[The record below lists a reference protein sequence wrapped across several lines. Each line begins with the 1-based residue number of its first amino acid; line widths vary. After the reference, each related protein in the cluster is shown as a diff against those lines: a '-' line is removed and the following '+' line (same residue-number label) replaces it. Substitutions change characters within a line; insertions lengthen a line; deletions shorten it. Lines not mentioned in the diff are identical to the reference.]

1 MRSLLLLIMLIG
13 LTTLRA
19 EKADIGPHVLAGG
32 YVGGRASVLG
42 AGGQAGAPKFGTRI
56 PDTGVARSKG
66 GYQLAG
72 IEVGEIVVRTLTG
85 TVINEFI
92 DIPLLRAEDLEE
104 MAQASA
110 PSGTKRTFTK
120 VDRSKE
126 LIAFLEAGLGQK
138 LSSYSV
144 PGTDGASNKT
154 NTLWRLKQGPNNVS
168 VRLEL
173 FFAND
178 QQYLTNSHPH
188 FARVLIQ
195 SIPDIESV
203 IFDPSLFTLRKHELV
218 EKLSLVGLTIDK
230 DRATPAKI
238 LQADVSLKVN
248 AVLDRLQNIQIR
260 FESTIPTK
268 SIVMNKYRDPF
279 VNVANSV
286 ISDKV
291 RSYPTELT
299 KTNVSYSS
307 QSYLLFDPVSGY
319 NYTYTDVYEYREQD
333 VKLIWSPGRGAANY
347 RLIGHTLEILPPGFA
362 VSKAIDPTIGSLGSG
377 AAEAFNQSISA
388 DFNLPT
394 LSFTDLQKNIQIS
407 SVGTWIDLP
416 MENQGDLP
424 FCLPASMARIM
435 RYFGRQVNQ
444 FAVAKV
450 GGVDMRGTNWLQ
462 LIRIVK
468 TVCDKMNLKYRELDR
483 KQNLGSFVKENI
495 DNGLPILWLIPG
507 HARIINGYNLRERTI
522 LYTDSYG
529 EGFEVRS
536 MPYAEAE
543 RLTDVA
549 ITFLPPSAIK

>member
-1 MRSLLLLIMLIG
+1 MFMLIG
-13 LTTLRA
+13 LPSLQA
-19 EKADIGPHVLAGG
+19 QKMDIGAHVLAGG
-32 YVGGRASVLG
+32 YVGARTAAIGS
-42 AGGQAGAPKFGTRI
+42 GQAGAPKFGTRV

-66 GYQLAG
+66 SYQLAG
-72 IEVGEIVVRTLTG
+72 IEVGEVVIRTLTG
-85 TVINEFI
+85 TVLNEFI

-104 MAQASA
+104 VAQASA
-110 PSGTKRTFTK
+110 QPGAKRTITK
-120 VDRSKE
+120 TDRSKA
-126 LIAFLEAGLGQK
+126 LVAYLEAGLGQR

-154 NTLWRLKQGPNNVS
+154 ATLWRLKQGPNNIS

-218 EKLSLVGLTIDK
+218 EKLSLVGLTVEQDK
-230 DRATPAKI
+230 STPAKI
-238 LQADVSLKVN
+238 LSADVNLKVN

-260 FESTIPTK
+260 FQSSIPTK

-319 NYTYTDVYEYREQD
+319 HYTYTDVYEHREQD

-362 VSKAIDPTIGSLGSG
+362 ISKAIDPTIGTLGSG
-377 AAEAFNQSISA
+377 ANAFNQSISA

-394 LSFTDLQKNIQIS
+394 LSFTELQKNIQVSQI
-407 SVGTWIDLP
+407 GTWIDVP
-416 MENQGDLP
+416 MENQGELP
-424 FCLPASMARIM
+424 FCLPASMARIL

-450 GGVDMRGTNWLQ
+450 GGVDMRGTNWPQ
-462 LIRIVK
+462 LVRIVK
-468 TVCDKMNLKYRELDR
+468 TVSDKMNLKYRELGR
-483 KQNLGSFVKENI
+483 KENLGSFVKEHI
-495 DNGLPILWLIPG
+495 DNGLPILWLVPG

-522 LYTDSYG
+522 LYTDSWG

-543 RLTDVA
+543 KMTDVA

>member
-1 MRSLLLLIMLIG
+1 MRSLLFLFMLIG
-13 LTTLRA
+13 LPSLQAQKT
-19 EKADIGPHVLAGG
+19 DIGAHVLAGG
-32 YVGGRASVLG
+32 YVGARTAAIGS
-42 AGGQAGAPKFGTRI
+42 GQAGAPKFGTRV

-66 GYQLAG
+66 SYQLAG
-72 IEVGEIVVRTLTG
+72 IEVGEVVIRALTG
-85 TVINEFI
+85 TVVNEFI

-104 MAQASA
+104 ITQASA
-110 PSGTKRTFTK
+110 QAGAKRTFTK

-154 NTLWRLKQGPNNVS
+154 NTLWRLKQGPNNIS

-203 IFDPSLFTLRKHELV
+203 IFDPSLFTLKKHELV

-307 QSYLLFDPVSGY
+307 QSYLLFDPVTGY
-319 NYTYTDVYEYREQD
+319 NYTYTDVYEYRDQD

-362 VSKAIDPTIGSLGSG
+362 ISKAIDPTIGTLGSG
-377 AAEAFNQSISA
+377 ANAFSQSISA
-388 DFNLPT
+388 DFNLPS
-394 LSFTDLQKNIQIS
+394 LSFTDLQKNIQVS
-407 SVGTWIDLP
+407 SIGTWIDLP
-416 MENQGDLP
+416 MENQGELP
-424 FCLPASMARIM
+424 FCLPASMARIL

-450 GGVDMRGTNWLQ
+450 GGVDMRGTNWPQ
-462 LIRIVK
+462 LVHIVK
-468 TVCDKMNLKYRELDR
+468 TVCDKMNLKYRQLDR
-483 KQNLGSFVKENI
+483 NENLGAFVKEHI

-522 LYTDSYG
+522 LYTDSWG

-543 RLTDVA
+543 KLTNNA

>member
-1 MRSLLLLIMLIG
+1 MRSLLLLLLAIG
-13 LTTLRA
+13 LPSAWAQKTDL
-19 EKADIGPHVLAGG
+19 GPHVLAGG
-32 YVGGRASVLG
+32 YVGSRTAVIG
-42 AGGQAGAPKFGTRI
+42 AGQAGSPKFATRI
-56 PDTGVARSKG
+56 PETGVARSKG
-66 GYQLAG
+66 SYQLAG
-72 IEVGEIVVRTLTG
+72 IEVGEVVIRALTG
-85 TVINEFI
+85 TVVNEFI

-104 MAQASA
+104 ITQASA
-110 PSGTKRTFTK
+110 QAGEKRPYTKI
-120 VDRSKE
+120 DRSKE
-126 LIAFLEAGLGQK
+126 LVTFLEAGLGQK

-144 PGTDGASNKT
+144 PGTDGASSKT
-154 NTLWRLKQGPNNVS
+154 NTLWRLKQGPNNIS

-203 IFDPSLFTLRKHELV
+203 IFDPSLFTLKKHELV
-218 EKLSLVGLTIDK
+218 EKLSLVGLTIEK

-238 LQADVSLKVN
+238 LSADVSLKVN

-260 FESTIPTK
+260 FQSTIPTK
-268 SIVMNKYRDPF
+268 SIVMNKYRDQF

-307 QSYLLFDPVSGY
+307 QSYLLFDPVTGD
-319 NYTYTDVYEYREQD
+319 NYTYTDVYEYRDQD

-362 VSKAIDPTIGSLGSG
+362 ISKAIDPTIGTLGS
-377 AAEAFNQSISA
+377 ASNAFSQSISA
-388 DFNLPT
+388 DFNLPS
-394 LSFTDLQKNIQIS
+394 LCFTDLQKNIQVS
-407 SVGTWIDLP
+407 SIGTWIDLP
-416 MENQGDLP
+416 MENQGELP
-424 FCLPASMARIM
+424 FCLPASMARIL

-450 GGVDMRGTNWLQ
+450 GGVDMRGTKWPQ
-462 LIRIVK
+462 LVHIIK
-468 TVCDKMNLKYRELDR
+468 TVCDKMNLKYRELNR
-483 KQNLGSFVKENI
+483 TENLGSFVKEHI

-522 LYTDSYG
+522 LYTDSWG

-543 RLTDVA
+543 KLTNNA

>member
-1 MRSLLLLIMLIG
+1 MRRFLLLLLAIG
-13 LTTLRA
+13 LPSAWAQRT
-19 EKADIGPHVLAGG
+19 DIGPHVLSGG
-32 YVGGRASVLG
+32 FVATRTSIIG
-42 AGGQAGAPKFGTRI
+42 AGGQGGAPNFGTRV

-66 GYQLAG
+66 SYQLAG
-72 IEVGEIVVRTLTG
+72 IEVGEVVIRTLTG
-85 TVINEFI
+85 TVLNEFI
-92 DIPLLRAEDLEE
+92 DIPLLRAEDLDENSP
-104 MAQASA
+104 ASA
-110 PSGTKRTFTK
+110 PSGAKKTFTK
-120 VDRSKE
+120 TDRSKE
-126 LIAFLEAGLGQK
+126 LVAFLEAGLGQR

-154 NTLWRLKQGPNNVS
+154 NTLWRLKQGPNNIS

-218 EKLSLVGLTIDK
+218 EKLSLVGLTIEK
-230 DRATPAKI
+230 DRATQAKI
-238 LQADVSLKVN
+238 LAADVSLKVN

-260 FESTIPTK
+260 FQSTIPTK

-307 QSYLLFDPVSGY
+307 QSYLLFDPVSGN

-362 VSKAIDPTIGSLGSG
+362 ISKAIDPTIGTLGSG
-377 AAEAFNQSISA
+377 SNAFNQSISA
-388 DFNLPT
+388 DFNLPS
-394 LSFTDLQKNIQIS
+394 LSFTDLQKNIQVTAI
-407 SVGTWIDLP
+407 GTWIDLP
-416 MENQGDLP
+416 MENQGELP
-424 FCLPASMARIM
+424 FCLPASMARIL

-450 GGVDMRGTNWLQ
+450 GGVDMRGTNWVQ
-462 LIRIVK
+462 LVRIVK
-468 TVCDKMNLKYRELDR
+468 IVCDKMNLKYRELDR
-483 KQNLGSFVKENI
+483 KENLGAFVKENI
-495 DNGLPILWLIPG
+495 DNGLPILWLVPG
-507 HARIINGYNLRERTI
+507 HARIINGYNLRKRTI
-522 LYTDSYG
+522 LYTDSWG
-529 EGFEVRS
+529 EGFEVRE
-536 MPYAEAE
+536 MPYAEAQG
-543 RLTDVA
+543 LTDVA
-549 ITFLPPSAIK
+549 VAFLPPSAIK